1 MSTHTIDRQSDK
13 YGRYGGLTW
22 GGMVR
27 RDWTKH
33 WELYLLMVPVMAF
46 YFLWM
51 YGPMYGITIAF
62 KDFSPR
68 KGIMGSPWIGFV
80 YFKDFF
86 SGPFA
91 WRVIRNTFLISFWN
105 LVFGFPLPIALA
117 LMMNELWNM
126 KFKRIV
132 QTITYMPYFISLVV
146 ICGIL
151 VDFSAS
157 DGVFGAVSELVG
169 GKPTN
174 LLAAPEYFRAIYV
187 GSELWQRLGWNSII
201 FCAALAAINP
211 ELYEAATIDGAGR
224 LRQVFIITLP
234 SILPTIAILLILR
247 VGTMMSVGFEKI
259 ILLYNGLTYETA
271 DVIASYVYRKGIQ
284 DANFSFATAV
294 GLFNSVVNFA
304 LVVSANYFSARVTET
319 SLF

>member
-1 MSTHTIDRQSDK
+1 MSVQVMASRLDQRSLRD
-13 YGRYGGLTW
+13 GRI
-22 GGMVR
+22 R
-27 RDWTKH
+27 RDWKKH
-33 WELYLLMVPVMAF
+33 WELYLLMIPVLAF
-46 YFLWM
+46 YLLWM
-51 YGPMYGITIAF
+51 YGPMYGIMIAF

-68 KGIMGSPWIGFV
+68 KGIWGSPWIGIDYFV
-80 YFKDFF
+80 EFF
-86 SGPFA
+86 TGPFA

-105 LVFGFPLPIALA
+105 LVFGFPLPIVLA
-117 LMMNELWNM
+117 LMLNELRNIS
-126 KFKRIV
+126 FKRVV

-146 ICGIL
+146 ICGML

-157 DGVFGAVSELVG
+157 DGVFGAITEFLG
-169 GKPTN
+169 GTPTN
-174 LLAAPEYFRAIYV
+174 LLAQPQFFRPIYV

-224 LRQVFIITLP
+224 FRQVFIITLP

-247 VGTMMSVGFEKI
+247 VGQMMSVGFEKI

-271 DVIASYVYRKGIQ
+271 DVVASYVYRKGII
-284 DANFSFATAV
+284 DANFSFATAI
-294 GLFNSVVNFA
+294 GLFNSIVNFS
-304 LVVSANYFSARVTET
+304 LVVAANYASAKMTES